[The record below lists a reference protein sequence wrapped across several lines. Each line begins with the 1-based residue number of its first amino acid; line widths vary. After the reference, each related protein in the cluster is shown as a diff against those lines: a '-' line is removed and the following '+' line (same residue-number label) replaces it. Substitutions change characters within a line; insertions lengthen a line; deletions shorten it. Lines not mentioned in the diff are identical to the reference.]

1 MRAWSL
7 SPERVLAELDSDAHG
22 ISSEEAQR
30 RLERWGPNR
39 LEEEAGPG
47 ALSVLAR
54 QFRSPLIYLLMVAG
68 LVTVAVGEFVDAA
81 VIGFVLVFNATVG
94 FFQEYRAARSL
105 EALRRL
111 AQARARVLR
120 DRREREVDAELL
132 VPGDVVL
139 IEPGG
144 RVPADARV
152 LHSTALEVDE
162 SLLTGEST
170 TVAKRSREVE
180 PDAGLAD
187 RESMLFQ
194 GTTATRGHARA
205 VVVATGGSTEL
216 GKIAGSVQA
225 LPEVRTPL
233 QERISAIARLIGI
246 AVPTVAALGFAL
258 GTAAGED
265 TEELFLAMV
274 ALAVAAIPEGLPIVL
289 TIVLAISVS
298 RMASRRALVRRLP
311 AVETL
316 GSCSVIGSD
325 KTGTL
330 TQNRMTVE
338 RIFAGGRRYAVTG
351 TGYAAG
357 GEILEQGRPVV
368 IDESDPLRLALTGAV
383 LCNEATAVEAGD
395 ELDVAGDPTEI
406 ALLVAATKAGLFKDE
421 LEEDLPRTAE
431 IPFDA
436 ERRFAATFHDD
447 ADRELVFVKGAP
459 ERVLGMCDDALG
471 SPRLEPD
478 RVMAEAEAMA
488 ESGLRVLAGAY
499 REREQAGKRP
509 EPEAEVGGL
518 TFLGLYGMM
527 DPPREEAK
535 EAVRGCQEAG
545 IRAVMITG
553 DHAVTAV
560 AIAREL
566 GIVGPA
572 EQRSDGQAPAPGS
585 TDPPDPEPVDPA
597 LSADPPDPEP
607 VDPAQSAL
615 TGREL
620 DALDDE
626 ALEEVVGEVAVF
638 ARVAPEHKLRI
649 VQALKRRGEVVAVTG
664 DGVNDAPALKAADI
678 GVAMGRSGT
687 DAAREAAE
695 MVVTDDNFASIF
707 AAVEQGRVAFDNVRK
722 TTSYLIAG
730 SLAAVLA
737 VLVSLLFR
745 FDLPFRPAQLLW
757 LNLVCYGIQDVA
769 LAFEPGEAGVLRRPP
784 RRREEGIISR
794 VLWERIA
801 IVGALMAAGTLTIF
815 LLELDRGTS
824 LEQARTIAVTQLVV
838 FMGLHVG
845 NSRSEYLSVLQKS
858 PFSNRFLFVGTAL
871 ALSVHI
877 AALHLPVTQFAL
889 GFEPIDLSAWAVI
902 VATALSVIVTVEI
915 HKRVRRPPQGAQE
928 QRAPARAS

>member
-7 SPERVLAELDSDAHG
+7 SAEQVLAELDSDEHG
-22 ISSEEAQR
+22 ISTEEADR
-30 RLERWGPNR
+30 RLERWGANR

-47 ALSVLAR
+47 ALAVLAR
-54 QFRSPLIYLLMVAG
+54 QFRSPLIYLLIAAAVVT
-68 LVTVAVGEFVDAA
+68 LVIGEYVDAG
-81 VIGFVLVFNATVG
+81 VIGFVLLFNATVG

-120 DRREREVDAELL
+120 DRRERDLDAEML
-132 VPGDVVL
+132 VPGDVLLV
-139 IEPGG
+139 EAGA

-162 SLLTGEST
+162 SLLTGESA
-170 TVAKRSREVE
+170 TVAKRSEE
-180 PDAGLAD
+180 IDPGAGLAD
-187 RESMLFQ
+187 RENMLFQ

-205 VVVATGGSTEL
+205 VVVATGASTEL
-216 GKIAGSVQA
+216 GRIAGSVQA
-225 LPEVRTPL
+225 LPETRTPL
-233 QERISAIARLIGI
+233 QERISGVARLIGI
-246 AVPTVAALGFAL
+246 AVPAIAALGFVL

-265 TEELFLAMV
+265 SQELFLAMV

-298 RMASRRALVRRLP
+298 RMAARHALVRRLP

-338 RIFAGGRRYAVTG
+338 RIFAGGRPYTVTG
-351 TGYAAG
+351 TGYAAH
-357 GEILEQGRPVV
+357 GEILDGERRAD
-368 IDESDPLRLALTGAV
+368 IAENESLRLALTAAV
-383 LCNEATAVEAGD
+383 LCNDATAVEAD
-395 ELDVAGDPTEI
+395 VELEVTGDPTEI
-406 ALLVAATKAGLFKDE
+406 ALLVAGTKAGMFKDE
-421 LEEDLPRTAE
+421 LEEELPRSAD

-436 ERRFAATFHDD
+436 EQRFAATFHRD
-447 ADRELVFVKGAP
+447 AGRELVFVKGAP
-459 ERVLGMCDDALG
+459 ESVLEMCEEALG
-471 SPRLEPD
+471 TPSLDRD
-478 RVMAEAEAMA
+478 RVMEEAGAMA
-488 ESGLRVLAGAY
+488 ADGLRVLAGAY
-499 REREQAGKRP
+499 REMGGPAPDSSRAELAG
-509 EPEAEVGGL
+509 L
-518 TFLGLYGMM
+518 SFLGLYGMM
-527 DPPREEAK
+527 DPPRDEAK

-553 DHAVTAV
+553 DHAVTAL
-560 AIAREL
+560 AIATQL
-566 GIVGPA
+566 GIA
-572 EQRSDGQAPAPGS
+572 E
-585 TDPPDPEPVDPA
+585 PET
-597 LSADPPDPEP
+597 
-607 VDPAQSAL
+607 SAL
-615 TGREL
+615 TGGDL
-620 DALDDE
+620 DRLDDE
-626 ALEEVVGEVAVF
+626 ALDAAVAEVAVF

-745 FDLPFRPAQLLW
+745 FELPFRPAQLLW

-769 LAFEPGEAGVLRRPP
+769 LAFEPGEKGVLRRPP
-784 RRREEGIISR
+784 RRRQEGIVSR

-801 IVGALMAAGTLTIF
+801 IVGTLMAAGVLAIF
-815 LLELDRGTS
+815 LLELEAGTS
-824 LEQARTIAVTQLVV
+824 LDQARTIAVTQLVV
-838 FMGLHVG
+838 FMVLHVG
-845 NSRSEYLSVLQKS
+845 NSRSEYLSVFQKS

-877 AALHLPVTQFAL
+877 AALHLPFTQFAL
-889 GFEPIDLSAWAVI
+889 RFEPFGLSTWGI
-902 VATALSVIVTVEI
+902 IGATALSVIAAVEI
-915 HKRVRRPPQGAQE
+915 HKRIRRPGQDAGAGTGASE
-928 QRAPARAS
+928 SAR

>member
-7 SPERVLAELDSDAHG
+7 STERVLAELDSGTHG
-22 ISSEEAQR
+22 ISTEEAGR

-47 ALSVLAR
+47 ALAVLAR
-54 QFRSPLIYLLMVAG
+54 QFASPLIYLLIAAG
-68 LVTVAVGEFVDAA
+68 AVTLAVGEYVDAA
-81 VIGFVLVFNATVG
+81 VIGFVLLFNATVG

-120 DRREREVDAELL
+120 DRRERDLDAEML
-132 VPGDVVL
+132 VPGDVLLV
-139 IEPGG
+139 EAGA

-152 LHSTALEVDE
+152 LHSTALETDE
-162 SLLTGEST
+162 SLLTGESA
-170 TVAKRSREVE
+170 TVAKRSEE
-180 PDAGLAD
+180 LDPDAALAD
-187 RESMLFQ
+187 RENMLFQ

-205 VVVATGGSTEL
+205 VVVATGASTEL
-216 GKIAGSVQA
+216 GRIAGSVQA
-225 LPEVRTPL
+225 LPETRTPL
-233 QERISAIARLIGI
+233 QERISGVARLIGI
-246 AVPTVAALGFAL
+246 AVPAIAALGFAL

-265 TEELFLAMV
+265 SQELFLAMV

-298 RMASRRALVRRLP
+298 RMAARHALVRRLP

-338 RIFAGGRRYAVTG
+338 RIFAGGRPYAVTG
-351 TGYAAG
+351 TGYAAHG
-357 GEILEQGRPVV
+357 QILDAGRRAD
-368 IDESDPLRLALTGAV
+368 IAENEPLRLALTAGV
-383 LCNEATAVEAGD
+383 LCNDATAVEADD
-395 ELDVAGDPTEI
+395 ELEVSGDPTEI
-406 ALLVAATKAGLFKDE
+406 ALLVAGTKAGLFKDE
-421 LEEDLPRTAE
+421 LEEELPRSAD

-436 ERRFAATFHDD
+436 EQRFAATFHRDGG
-447 ADRELVFVKGAP
+447 RELVFVKGAP
-459 ERVLGMCDDALG
+459 ESVLAMCEEALG
-471 SPRLEPD
+471 APSLD
-478 RVMAEAEAMA
+478 RDRIMEEAGAMA
-488 ESGLRVLAGAY
+488 ADGLRVLAGAY
-499 REREQAGKRP
+499 REMGRP
-509 EPEAEVGGL
+509 GPDGSSTELGAL

-553 DHAVTAV
+553 DHAVTAL

-566 GIVGPA
+566 GIAGP
-572 EQRSDGQAPAPGS
+572 G
-585 TDPPDPEPVDPA
+585 T
-597 LSADPPDPEP
+597 
-607 VDPAQSAL
+607 SAL
-615 TGREL
+615 TGSDLDRLDDLAL
-620 DALDDE
+620 DATI
-626 ALEEVVGEVAVF
+626 AEVAVF

-707 AAVEQGRVAFDNVRK
+707 AAVEQGRIAFDNVRK
-722 TTSYLIAG
+722 TTAYLIAG

-769 LAFEPGEAGVLRRPP
+769 LAFEPGEKGVLRRPP
-784 RRREEGIISR
+784 RRRQEGIISR

-801 IVGALMAAGTLTIF
+801 IVGTLMAAGVLAIF
-815 LLELDRGTS
+815 LLELEAGTS
-824 LEQARTIAVTQLVV
+824 LDQARTIAVTQLVV
-838 FMGLHVG
+838 FMVLHVG
-845 NSRSEYLSVLQKS
+845 NSRSEYLSVFQKS
-858 PFSNRFLFVGTAL
+858 PLSNRFLFAGTAL

-877 AALHLPVTQFAL
+877 AALHLPFTQFAL
-889 GFEPIDLSAWAVI
+889 RFEPFGLSTWAVI
-902 VATALSVIVTVEI
+902 VATALSVIVAVEI
-915 HKRVRRPPQGAQE
+915 HKRIRRPDQDADARTGA
-928 QRAPARAS
+928 PGSAR